1 MNLAWPF
8 LTGYALDLL
17 LGDPP
22 AWPHPVR
29 FIGRVIEAAE
39 RRFYEPTVAAGLRFW
54 LLVQAAVLGPVILL
68 CLLLPQLPGA
78 VQFLVPAYL
87 CYAGLATRSLH
98 LESRRVEAALAA
110 GDLEGARFWLSRIV
124 GRETAKLSPAEI
136 RRAVL
141 ETVAENLSDGIVAP
155 MFSLLLLGL
164 PGLALYKTANTLDS
178 MVGYKNARYLHFGRV
193 AARADDVLN
202 FLPARLTAWLL
213 VLMAK
218 VLGLDSAGARRILKR
233 DGHKASSPNAGR
245 PEAALAGALGVQLG
259 GPAVYFGTRVNK
271 PTIGDPGSRPLDGEH
286 YRQAVR
292 LLYAVSLTMAG
303 LTALGL
309 GLAGAGVFGLL
320 GLLGG

>member
-1 MNLAWPF
+1 VNLAWPF
-8 LTGYALDLL
+8 LAGYALDLL
-17 LGDPP
+17 VGDPP

-29 FIGRVIEAAE
+29 LIGRLIGAAE
-39 RRFYEPTVAAGLRFW
+39 SRFYQPTVAAGLRFW
-54 LLVQAAVLGPVILL
+54 LAVQAGALAPVVLL
-68 CLLLPQLPGA
+68 CLVLPWLPDA
-78 VQFLVPAYL
+78 VQFLAAAYL

-98 LESRRVEAALAA
+98 LESRRVEEALAA
-110 GDLEGARFWLSRIV
+110 GDLDAARFWLSRIV
-124 GRETAKLSPAEI
+124 GRETAHLSPAEV

-155 MFSLLLLGL
+155 MFYLLLLGL

-178 MVGYKNARYLHFGRV
+178 MVGYKNTRYLKFGRV

-202 FLPARLTAWLL
+202 FLPARLTAGL
-213 VLMAK
+213 VVLWAGP
-218 VLGLDSAGARRILKR
+218 LGLDGPGARRILAR

-259 GPAVYFGTRVNK
+259 GPAVYFGEQVDK
-271 PTIGDPGSRPLDGEH
+271 PSIGDAGPRPVDAGH

-292 LLYAVSLTMAG
+292 LLYAVSLSMAG

-309 GLAGAGVFGLL
+309 GLAGTGVWGLL
-320 GLLGG
+320 GCGWR

>member
-8 LTGYALDLL
+8 LSGYALDLL

-22 AWPHPVR
+22 SWPHPVR
-29 FIGRVIEAAE
+29 LIGRVIEALE
-39 RRFYEPTVAAGLRFW
+39 SRFYEPAVAAGLRFW
-54 LLVQAAVLGPVILL
+54 LGVQAGVLGPVVLL
-68 CLLLPQLPGA
+68 CLLLPQLPGVA
-78 VQFLVPAYL
+78 QFLVPAYL

-98 LESRRVEAALAA
+98 LESRRVETALAA
-110 GDLEGARFWLSRIV
+110 EDIGAARCWLSRIV
-124 GRETAKLSPAEI
+124 GRETAALSPAEI

-141 ETVAENLSDGIVAP
+141 ETLAENLSDGIVAP
-155 MFSLLLLGL
+155 MFYLLLLGL

-193 AARADDVLN
+193 AARVDDAVN
-202 FLPARLTAWLL
+202 FLPARLTAWLM
-213 VLMAK
+213 VLLAGP
-218 VLGLDSAGARRILKR
+218 LGLDGAGARRILQR

-259 GPAVYFGTRVNK
+259 GPAVYFGQRVDK
-271 PTIGDPGSRPLDGEH
+271 PTLGDPGSRPLDGEH

-303 LTALGL
+303 FTALGL
-309 GLAGAGVFGLL
+309 WLAGAGLFGLA
-320 GLLGG
+320 GRWWG